1 MFNFKVANDNGNSEH
16 KMIIDG
22 EVIKQP
28 NVYKVFTGEQPQTDE
43 TIQKLVEDL
52 NNNILVKIESKSLG
66 TEAFRYLVGN
76 SALSTSKGRVKNMN
90 IEKNKKHEEKLPL
103 INTLGLI
110 GSQAIKR
117 KFAENETIADG
128 TTIPVVVDMT
138 TAIPASVYKKS
149 NADQF
154 ESMFTDSLH
163 ELRFYIKDISVN
175 VQITFRFVKVTQEGV
190 PALFSIIE
198 NGEGKFRN
206 DDLFDEFKE
215 EYSYEKVTGK
225 HFSDKKILHL
235 DIGEG
240 TTELTYTQ
248 GYAAHA
254 AKSSGVP
261 LGIGQAIQTA
271 TDLFNEGEDLNFSR
285 QLFSN
290 HLKNPLSDYHEEAI
304 LYLNQSKQVV
314 AQDLLDEVENKVRE
328 INADLEVLVV
338 YGGASILL
346 KDSLYEKLVNLGKK
360 RKFEVLWVPEKYAV
374 EMNVQG
380 MHIFNTIKLEQ
391 LVKEAQKNQGD
402 TITSK

>member
-1 MFNFKVANDNGNSEH
+1 M
-16 KMIIDG
+16 
-22 EVIKQP
+22 
-28 NVYKVFTGEQPQTDE
+28 
-43 TIQKLVEDL
+43 
-52 NNNILVKIESKSLG
+52 
-66 TEAFRYLVGN
+66 
-76 SALSTSKGRVKNMN
+76 
-90 IEKNKKHEEKLPL
+90 
-103 INTLGLI
+103 
-110 GSQAIKR
+110 
-117 KFAENETIADG
+117 
-128 TTIPVVVDMT
+128 
-138 TAIPASVYKKS
+138 
-149 NADQF
+149 
-154 ESMFTDSLH
+154 
-163 ELRFYIKDISVN
+163 
-175 VQITFRFVKVTQEGV
+175 
-190 PALFSIIE
+190 
-198 NGEGKFRN
+198 
-206 DDLFDEFKE
+206 
-215 EYSYEKVTGK
+215 
-225 HFSDKKILHL
+225 